1 MLREKTGAT
10 PGISQKTENKET
22 ETQKTNSIPFA
33 KPIRRPKLILMNCW
47 FRDQI
52 TACSHYGC
60 DRYFDGFFA
69 GSENDGE
76 LAKMNKC
83 VCSTNFPVC
92 ASYLDNRLLRN
103 HSTRFGISI
112 LPIFESFVCESQIKR
127 YGVAHRQRNVQHLQK
142 SENLEITHAY

>member
-22 ETQKTNSIPFA
+22 EPQKTNSIPFA
-33 KPIRRPKLILMNCW
+33 KPIRRPKLILM
-47 FRDQI
+47 I
-52 TACSHYGC
+52 
-60 DRYFDGFFA
+60 
-69 GSENDGE
+69 
-76 LAKMNKC
+76 
-83 VCSTNFPVC
+83 
-92 ASYLDNRLLRN
+92 
-103 HSTRFGISI
+103 GISI

>member
-33 KPIRRPKLILMNCW
+33 KPIRRPKLILM
-47 FRDQI
+47 I
-52 TACSHYGC
+52 
-60 DRYFDGFFA
+60 
-69 GSENDGE
+69 
-76 LAKMNKC
+76 
-83 VCSTNFPVC
+83 
-92 ASYLDNRLLRN
+92 
-103 HSTRFGISI
+103 GISI
-112 LPIFESFVCESQIKR
+112 MPIFESFVCESQIKR